1 MDRFNTMLHE
11 LEQMAHAPPR
21 DAMARVRAGG
31 HLVAV
36 FAVAIVKQIE
46 VFQLD

>member
-1 MDRFNTMLHE
+1 MNRSNNMLHE
-11 LEQMAHAPPR
+11 LDQKAHAPPM
-21 DAMARVRAGG
+21 DAMARVRASG

-36 FAVAIVKQIE
+36 FAVAIVKQIK